1 LLINKKKIEN
11 YLESIERLTNKL
23 EYLSKLVLTIFM
35 IEISIMCASSVFSR
49 FILNYSISWSNEI
62 LRYSYIY
69 IVFIGTAVSFKEGT
83 HAKMEMLY
91 TKSPKFIKNIITIIN
106 TSIMIFISCL
116 FIVLGINEAIK
127 KWHVNAPVIN
137 FFPIGMLYLSIVICG
152 FLLLVFI
159 LWKIIKKQYQ

>member
-23 EYLSKLVLTIFM
+23 EYLSKLVLTILM

-83 HAKMEMLY
+83 HARMEILY
-91 TKSPKFIKNIITIIN
+91 TKSPKFIKNIIAIIN

-116 FIVLGINEAIK
+116 LIVLGINLAIK
-127 KWHVNAPVIN
+127 EWHVKAPVIN
-137 FFPIGMLYLSIVICG
+137 FFPIGMFYLSIV
-152 FLLLVFI
+152 
-159 LWKIIKKQYQ
+159 KIIKKQYQ

>member
-23 EYLSKLVLTIFM
+23 EYLSKLVLTILM

-83 HAKMEMLY
+83 HARMEILY
-91 TKSPKFIKNIITIIN
+91 TKSPKFIKNIIAIIN

-116 FIVLGINEAIK
+116 LIVLGINLAIK
-127 KWHVNAPVIN
+127 EWHVKAPVIN

-152 FLLLVFI
+152 SLLLVFI